1 LRDGAT
7 GGAIFMHP
15 AATAVYFVDPSAKVR
30 TASFLMR
37 QSFWATQILASA
49 LSALVKAL
57 QANPD

>member
-1 LRDGAT
+1 
-7 GGAIFMHP
+7 MHP

-30 TASFLMR
+30 TASFLMA